1 VVLFSGLFGIL
12 LEINNS
18 HEKRLNTPHGLRAVK
33 DLGREQSE
41 RALAHNHIDGL
52 GDLDRIFDD
61 ICKVIDSI

>member
-1 VVLFSGLFGIL
+1 MVLFSGLFGIL

-18 HEKRLNTPHGLRAVK
+18 HEKRLNRIYGIRAVK

-52 GDLDRIFDD
+52 GIAFDRAAAEGALTL
-61 ICKVIDSI
+61 